1 LWCAGRWPL
10 YRASMPRKPIAPA
23 MPAPMTAVG
32 KDAPPVEVEEAPA
45 VPVPVPAAD
54 EAPPLR
60 VVGLRVA
67 EWTLEMMVE
76 FPDGEMVAVLAV
88 PEGTKATE
96 VETIVTTE
104 ADDDGAGVLNG
115 VLDGVTAA

>member
-1 LWCAGRWPL
+1 
-10 YRASMPRKPIAPA
+10 
-23 MPAPMTAVG
+23 
-32 KDAPPVEVEEAPA
+32 
-45 VPVPVPAAD
+45 
-54 EAPPLR
+54 
-60 VVGLRVA
+60 VVGVRVA
-67 EWTLEMMVE
+67 EWTVEMTVE

-88 PEGTKATE
+88 LEMRATE

>member
-1 LWCAGRWPL
+1 
-10 YRASMPRKPIAPA
+10 MPRKPIAPA

-45 VPVPVPAAD
+45 VPVPVPAD
-54 EAPPLR
+54 EALPLR

>member
-1 LWCAGRWPL
+1 
-10 YRASMPRKPIAPA
+10 MPRKPIAPA

-32 KDAPPVEVEEAPA
+32 RDAPPVEVEDAA
-45 VPVPVPAAD
+45 WVPVDAAAPV
-54 EAPPLR
+54 LR

-67 EWTLEMMVE
+67 EWTVEMTVE

-88 PEGTKATE
+88 LETMATE

-104 ADDDGAGVLNG
+104 ADDDGAGVLDG